1 MRNKAFKNTLYG
13 GILMIVVVVSLLT
26 SLMFNIYNYVRPKV
40 SNFIKNGETQQQDSV
55 YEVTSTLILEPETPK
70 FEVIE
75 KYPEID
81 SHQKI
86 PVKKIP
92 IKKIIE
98 DKPKKSIKVDAP
110 KDTIS
115 SIREVKV
122 RMVIDTSD

>member
-13 GILMIVVVVSLLT
+13 GILMIVVVVSLLA

-55 YEVTSTLILEPETPK
+55 YEVTSTLILEPETSK

-86 PVKKIP
+86 PTKKV
-92 IKKIIE
+92 IE
-98 DKPKKSIKVDAP
+98 DKPKKSIKIDTP

>member
-13 GILMIVVVVSLLT
+13 GILMIVVVVSLLAT
-26 SLMFNIYNYVRPKV
+26 LMFNIYNYVRPKV
-40 SNFIKNGETQQQDSV
+40 SNFIKSGETQQQDSV

-86 PVKKIP
+86 P

-98 DKPKKSIKVDAP
+98 DKPKKSIKIDTP

>member
-13 GILMIVVVVSLLT
+13 GILMVVVVVSLLA

-86 PVKKIP
+86 PVKKI
-92 IKKIIE
+92 IE
-98 DKPKKSIKVDAP
+98 DKPKKSIKIDAP